1 MVNRRNFLKSSAAV
15 VVGGL
20 VANQLISSCVAPA
33 PKKKVGLQ
41 LYSLRDAMKEDV
53 KGTLKKVA
61 DMGYSTLETAGYNDG
76 LIYGLAPLEFK
87 KIVEDLGMKVTSA
100 HLGQTYSKEK
110 EVEIMEW
117 WKKACGAHAALGVK
131 YMVQPFMPVN
141 DQTTLEE
148 IKMYCDYFNSVGFET
163 AASGGIAFGYHNHS
177 FEFRKI
183 GDKLIYDYMLEN
195 TSPNHVFFEM
205 DVYWLQEGGQSPA
218 EYIKKYTGRFPVL
231 HIKDEK
237 EIGASKKMDFKP
249 IFDAAYAQGLKEY
262 YVEVEQY
269 TNNDPFA
276 SVKQSF
282 DYLAKAEYVK

>member
-20 VANQLISSCVAPA
+20 VANQLITSCTAPA

-61 DMGYSTLETAGYNDG
+61 EMGYSTVETAGYNDG
-76 LIYGLAPLEFK
+76 LVYGMAPKEFK
-87 KIVEDLGMKVTSA
+87 KIVEDSGLKVTSA
-100 HLGQTYSKEK
+100 HVVQAFTKEK
-110 EVEIMEW
+110 EGEIMEW
-117 WKKACGAHAALGVK
+117 WKKASGAHAELGVK
-131 YMVQPFMPVN
+131 YLVQAFMPVN
-141 DQTTLEE
+141 EQTTIDE
-148 IKMYCDYFNSVGFET
+148 IKLYCDYYNNVGYVT
-163 AASGGIAFGYHNHS
+163 AAAGGIGFGYHNHS
-177 FEFRKI
+177 FEFRAI
-183 GDKLIYDYMLEN
+183 NGKLIYDFMLEN

-205 DVYWLQEGGQSPA
+205 DVYWITEGGQSAA
-218 EYIKKYTGRFPVL
+218 EYIKKYDGRFPVL

-237 EIGASKKMDFKP
+237 ELGVSGKMDFKP
-249 IFDAAYAQGLKEY
+249 IFEAAYSKGLKEY

>member
-1 MVNRRNFLKSSAAV
+1 MVNRRNFLKSSATV

-20 VANQLISSCVAPA
+20 VANQLISSCAAPA

-41 LYSLRDAMKEDV
+41 LYSLRDAMKDDV
-53 KGTLKKVA
+53 AGTLKKA
-61 DMGYSTLETAGYNDG
+61 AEMGYSTVETAGYNDG
-76 LIYGLAPLEFK
+76 MIHGLAPKEFR
-87 KIVEDLGMKVTSA
+87 KIVEDLGMKATSGHCVQA
-100 HLGQTYSKEK
+100 FSKDK
-110 EVEIMEW
+110 EADIMEW
-117 WKKACGAHAALGVK
+117 WKKACGAHAEIGVK
-131 YMVQPFMPVN
+131 YLVQAFMPVN
-141 DQTTLEE
+141 EQTTLDE
-148 IKMYCDYFNSVGFET
+148 IKMYCDYYNNVGYLT
-163 AASGGIAFGYHNHS
+163 AAAGGIGFGYHNHN

-183 GDKLIYDYMLEN
+183 GDKMIYDFMLEN

-205 DVYWLQEGGQSPA
+205 DVYWVTKGGQSPA
-218 EYIKKYTGRFPVL
+218 DYIKKYDGRFPVL

-237 EIGASKKMDFKP
+237 ELGVGGLMDFKP
-249 IFDAAYAQGLKEY
+249 IFEAAYSKGLKEY